1 MVNLLPLCEHGKTMS
16 SSVPRNRPETDGAV
30 ARNPR
35 VDLVSAA
42 VQLLNEQGPDAL
54 QTRKIAAAA
63 GTSTMAVYTYFGGM
77 RELIAEVAEEGL
89 RQFAEAQAI
98 VEQSDDVIADLML
111 TGMAYR
117 QFAID
122 SPHMYRLMFGVTSAH
137 GVDAPRRNM
146 FDTSHVTPEHPS
158 AAYLFRCV
166 QRAMAAGRI
175 DGSPDDA
182 AKVAATAAKF
192 WTIMHGFVMLELA
205 GFWGE
210 DGAAVGPVLGSM
222 TTDLLIALGDTPERV
237 NSSGA
242 AAAARLATSIQGAQ
256 KIS

>member
-1 MVNLLPLCEHGKTMS
+1 MVNVLPLCEHGKTMS
-16 SSVPRNRPETDGAV
+16 SSARRNSEGTDRAV
-30 ARNPR
+30 VRNPR

-42 VQLLNEQGPDAL
+42 VRLLNEQGPDAL

-77 RELIAEVAEEGL
+77 RELIAEVAEAGL
-89 RQFAEAQAI
+89 RQFAEAQTA
-98 VEQSDDVIADLML
+98 VEQSDDVIADFML

-122 SPHMYRLMFGVTSAH
+122 YPHMYRLMFGVTSAH
-137 GVDAPRRNM
+137 GVNAPRRNM

-175 DGSPDDA
+175 DGSPEDA

-192 WTIMHGFVMLELA
+192 WTVMHGFVMLELA

-210 DGAAVGPVLGSM
+210 DGAAVGPVLASM
-222 TTDLLIALGDTPERV
+222 TTDLLVALGDTPERL
-237 NSSGA
+237 NSSAA
-242 AAAARLATSIQGAQ
+242 AAAARLAPSA
-256 KIS
+256 

>member
-1 MVNLLPLCEHGKTMS
+1 MVNVLPLCEHGNTM
-16 SSVPRNRPETDGAV
+16 PRKSQGIVQATD
-30 ARNPR
+30 RNPR
-35 VDLVSAA
+35 ANLVSAA
-42 VQLLNEQGPDAL
+42 VELLNDQGPDAL

-89 RQFAEAQAI
+89 RQFADAQAA
-98 VEQSDDVIADLML
+98 VEQTDDVIADLMM

-117 QFAID
+117 QFAIG

-137 GVDAPRRNM
+137 GVNAPRKNM

-237 NSSGA
+237 NSSAGTA
-242 AAAARLATSIQGAQ
+242 ATRLAALI
-256 KIS
+256 

>member
-1 MVNLLPLCEHGKTMS
+1 MS
-16 SSVPRNRPETDGAV
+16 SSVRRKSEGADRAV
-30 ARNPR
+30 TRNPR

-42 VQLLNEQGPDAL
+42 VRLLNEQGPDAL

-89 RQFAEAQAI
+89 RQFADAQAA
-98 VEQSDDVIADLML
+98 VAQTDDVIADFML

-122 SPHMYRLMFGVTSAH
+122 YPHMYRLMFGTTSAH
-137 GVDAPRRNM
+137 GVNAPRKNM
-146 FDTSHVTPEHPS
+146 FDTSHLTPEHPS
-158 AAYLFRCV
+158 AAYLFRSV

-192 WTIMHGFVMLELA
+192 WTVMHGFVMLELA
-205 GFWGE
+205 GFWGD

-237 NSSGA
+237 SGSAA
-242 AAAARLATSIQGAQ
+242 AAAARIAASI
-256 KIS
+256 

>member
-1 MVNLLPLCEHGKTMS
+1 MVNVLPLCEHGKTMS
-16 SSVPRNRPETDGAV
+16 SSAPRNSQENDRTAV
-30 ARNPR
+30 RNPR
-35 VDLVSAA
+35 TDLVTAA

-89 RQFAEAQAI
+89 RQFADAQAV
-98 VEQSDDVIADLML
+98 VEQTDDVIADLMM

-137 GVDAPRRNM
+137 GVNAPRKNM
-146 FDTSHVTPEHPS
+146 FDTTHVTPEHPS

-222 TTDLLIALGDTPERV
+222 TTDLLVALGDTPDRV
-237 NSSGA
+237 SGSTA
-242 AAAARLATSIQGAQ
+242 AAAARLAASL
-256 KIS
+256 

>member
-1 MVNLLPLCEHGKTMS
+1 MVNVLPLCEHGNTMS
-16 SSVPRNRPETDGAV
+16 ESLRASGRA
-30 ARNPR
+30 AIRNPR
-35 VDLVSAA
+35 IDLVSAA
-42 VQLLNEQGPDAL
+42 MELLNEQGPDAL

-77 RELIAEVAEEGL
+77 RELIAEVAEECL
-89 RQFAEAQAI
+89 RRFADAQAV
-98 VEQSDDVIADLML
+98 VEQTDDVIADLMM

-122 SPHMYRLMFGVTSAH
+122 NPHMYRLMFGVTSAH
-137 GVDAPRRNM
+137 GVNAPRKNM
-146 FDTSHVTPEHPS
+146 FDTSQVTPEHPS

-166 QRAMAAGRI
+166 QRAMAADRI

-210 DGAAVGPVLGSM
+210 DGMAVGPVLGSM
-222 TTDLLIALGDTPERV
+222 NTDLLIALGDTPERV
-237 NSSGA
+237 NSSA
-242 AAAARLATSIQGAQ
+242 TTAIARLAALT
-256 KIS
+256 

>member
-1 MVNLLPLCEHGKTMS
+1 MS
-16 SSVPRNRPETDGAV
+16 SSVPRNSQGNDRTL

-42 VQLLNEQGPDAL
+42 VQLLNEQGPEAL

-89 RQFAEAQAI
+89 RQFAAAQAT
-98 VEQSDDVIADLML
+98 VEQTDDVIADFMM

-122 SPHMYRLMFGVTSAH
+122 HPHMYRLMFGTTSAH
-137 GVDAPRRNM
+137 GVNAPRTNT
-146 FDTSHVTPEHPS
+146 FDISRAMPAHPS
-158 AAYLFRCV
+158 ADYLFRSV
-166 QRAMAAGRI
+166 QRAMTAGRI
-175 DGSPDDA
+175 NGSPDDA
-182 AKVAATAAKF
+182 PKVAATAAKF
-192 WTIMHGFVMLELA
+192 WTVMHGFVMLELA

-237 NSSGA
+237 SGSA
-242 AAAARLATSIQGAQ
+242 AAAATRIAALG
-256 KIS
+256 

>member
-16 SSVPRNRPETDGAV
+16 SSVPKNSQENDRNA

-63 GTSTMAVYTYFGGM
+63 GTSTMAVYTYFGGI

-89 RQFAEAQAI
+89 RQFSGAQAD
-98 VEQSDDVIADLML
+98 VPQTDDPIADFMV

-122 SPHMYRLMFGVTSAH
+122 YPHMYRLMFGVTSAH
-137 GVDAPRRNM
+137 GINAPSRNM
-146 FDTSHVTPEHPS
+146 FNTVHLTPQHAS
-158 AAYLFRCV
+158 ATQLYRSV

-210 DGAAVGPVLGSM
+210 DGVAVGPVLGSM

-237 NSSGA
+237 SSSA
-242 AAAARLATSIQGAQ
+242 AIAATRLAASI
-256 KIS
+256 